1 MSSVLSKAFP
11 SAVKEIR
18 LHLSPVGAGS
28 AGARY
33 VTRANH
39 RKFLQNNYQLIKKN
53 NPNLPF
59 LVREA
64 KDTPARLFLRLG
76 MWECRLTIERGAE
89 RSAEIDSLEPNAI
102 EKKIK
107 EFLS

>member
-18 LHLSPVGAGS
+18 LHLSPVGSGS
-28 AGARY
+28 AGA
-33 VTRANH
+33 

-64 KDTPARLFLRLG
+64 KDTPARLFLRL
-76 MWECRLTIERGAE
+76 ERGAE